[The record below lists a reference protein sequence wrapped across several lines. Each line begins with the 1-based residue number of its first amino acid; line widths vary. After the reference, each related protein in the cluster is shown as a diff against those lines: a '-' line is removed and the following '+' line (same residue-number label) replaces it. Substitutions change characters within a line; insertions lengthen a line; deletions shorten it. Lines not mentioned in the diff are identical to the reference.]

1 MFLPFVV
8 GSHRGFGKETEEI
21 LNYIAARKCFKED
34 VNFGVALERLRVKI
48 SIAVQKSQSNA
59 ILLCYG
65 DDGVISDEEID

>member
-1 MFLPFVV
+1 M
-8 GSHRGFGKETEEI
+8 
-21 LNYIAARKCFKED
+21 NYIAARKCFKED
-34 VNFGVALERLRVKI
+34 VTFGVALERLRVKI